1 MIQRLIPLQLA
12 AVLVMAMLMLPG
24 KASAILQKGQPAP
37 PFKVVST
44 SGQQITEAN
53 YKGHVLLIDFFATW
67 CNPCRD
73 SIPHLIR
80 LNQKYGKQGLQILG
94 ASLDED
100 GDKTVRDF
108 CAVQKVNYP
117 VAIANE
123 DMQTEYGLRSIPTL
137 YVINKK
143 GIVAEKFMGFNSD
156 MAAKLDLLIKQ
167 LLAE

>member
-1 MIQRLIPLQLA
+1 MVQRLISIQFA
-12 AVLVMAMLMLPG
+12 ALLVMAMLMLPG
-24 KASAILQKGQPAP
+24 QASAILQKGQPAP

-53 YKGHVLLIDFFATW
+53 YKGYVLLIDFFATW

-73 SIPHLIR
+73 AIPHLVR

-94 ASLDED
+94 VSLDED
-100 GDKTVRDF
+100 GEKQVRDF

-117 VAIANE
+117 VALANE

-143 GIVAEKFMGFNSD
+143 GVVAEKFMGFNSD
-156 MAAKLDLLIKQ
+156 MAARMDLLIKQ

>member
-1 MIQRLIPLQLA
+1 MVQRLISIQFA

-24 KASAILQKGQPAP
+24 QASAILQKGQPAP

-53 YKGHVLLIDFFATW
+53 YKGYVLLIDFFATW

-73 SIPHLIR
+73 AIPHLVR

-94 ASLDED
+94 VSLDED
-100 GDKTVRDF
+100 GEKQVRDF

-117 VAIANE
+117 VALANE

-143 GIVAEKFMGFNSD
+143 GVVAEKFMGFNSD
-156 MAAKLDLLIKQ
+156 MAARMDLLIKQ